1 VNTTTRVLL
10 CANGRSVRASTKNE
24 AVLRE
29 WLANTPAR
37 VAAGNGRRELTLL
50 IRPGACARCR
60 SAYWQ
65 SMPVSSRANS
75 PSDAKWR
82 VESQSV
88 ARRKQERHLARLREL
103 AAEFGFALPPVGGHL
118 SVATPVFPLPQE
130 LCQPGGV
137 PEEQRSQFNEPVPS
151 RQSSVPAPRRSLAEE
166 WHRRMAADPKIMPP
180 K

>member
-1 VNTTTRVLL
+1 MRERTECASEQKERRCSAGVAGKYACTR
-10 CANGRSVRASTKNE
+10 CGWR
-24 AVLRE
+24 
-29 WLANTPAR
+29 WTP
-37 VAAGNGRRELTLL
+37 
-50 IRPGACARCR
+50 RPNSPDPPRACARCR

-65 SMPVSSRANS
+65 STPVSSRANL

-118 SVATPVFPLPQE
+118 SVATPVFPLPQ
-130 LCQPGGV
+130 QP
-137 PEEQRSQFNEPVPS
+137 RSQFNEPVPS
-151 RQSSVPAPRRSLAEE
+151 GQDSVPAPRRSLSEE
-166 WHRRMAADPKIMPP
+166 LHRRMAADAKIMPT